1 MIPTKVDD
9 ATFESFVSNIV
20 AQFNRATSDQVNKGR
35 AWYPVAHDMAI
46 MFGDG
51 NVAMGAGIIAAL
63 SANKR
68 WSENI
73 RLAKDAVNGNV
84 HGHVGNALDKVRK
97 IMSGTAPENVLPM
110 AAKTGNFYRNILDPN
125 DSDAV
130 TVDRHAHDIAVGEVY
145 GDADRGLGTASRY
158 AIIANAYRVAAAR
171 LGEVPSVV
179 QAVTWTVQVEMLA
192 GKGNRG
198 QRSL

>member
-1 MIPTKVDD
+1 MIPTKANDEMMAVYV
-9 ATFESFVSNIV
+9 ANIV
-20 AQFNRATSDQVNKGR
+20 AKFNAATLAQVAKGR
-35 AWYPVAHDMAI
+35 AWYPVAHDLAV

-51 NVAMGAGIIAAL
+51 NAAMGAGIIAAL

-73 RLAKDAVNGNV
+73 KLATDAANGNV
-84 HGHVGNALDKVRK
+84 HGHVGNALDKVRA
-97 IMSGTAPENVLPM
+97 ILSGIAPEDVLPM
-110 AAKTGNFYRNILDPN
+110 AAKTGNFYRNILDPTDN
-125 DSDAV
+125 DAV

-145 GDADRGLGTASRY
+145 GDADRGLSTPNRY
-158 AIIANAYRVAAAR
+158 ATMANAYRIAAAQ
-171 LGEVPSVV
+171 LGETASVV

-198 QRSL
+198 QRAQ